1 MVAELYLSKA
11 VFFLNGGE
19 GPKMGEDGLR
29 MGFPRLWILMAFEE
43 RERQPQRLAAWLL
56 QWMLWPPL

>member
-1 MVAELYLSKA
+1 
-11 VFFLNGGE
+11 
-19 GPKMGEDGLR
+19 MGEDGLR